1 MNKYIN
7 PNGVR
12 ASRTAIAWV
21 VTLILLMVWLL
32 LPWSASAGSG
42 KDGRLKPAQ
51 TDYGRI
57 AGKWLRPDGGYVL
70 ELSDV
75 TSEGKLKAA
84 YFNPR
89 PINVA
94 KAEWRSMD
102 GRIQVFVELRD
113 VNYPG
118 STYTLIY
125 DSEQDRLN
133 GYYYQAVQKV
143 TFDVVFIRKK

>member
-1 MNKYIN
+1 MIKYVS

-12 ASRTAIAWV
+12 MSCPTIAWV
-21 VTLILLMVWLL
+21 VTLIVLMVWLF
-32 LPWSASAGSG
+32 PSWSISAGSG
-42 KDGRLKPAQ
+42 KDDRPKPAQ
-51 TDYGRI
+51 VDYGRI

-75 TSEGKLKAA
+75 KAEGKLKAA
-84 YFNPR
+84 YYNPR

-102 GRIQVFVELRD
+102 GSIQVFVELRD

-133 GYYYQAVQKV
+133 GYYYQAVQNM